1 MQPEFSRMNAL
12 PSCLRDESWTAP
24 HLPAIYPATAP
35 PPKVRVAVFG
45 SFHGGYHVLR
55 QLLREPLASHV
66 TVTGLASDDPKQP
79 FTHANVR
86 LWRHVHTKIEEEW
99 VAKMAKANGLP
110 VYRGRIKTP
119 EFERMFVEDWAPDL
133 CLMATFG
140 QMIPRRIF
148 TVPRLGFY
156 NFHHSDVTWP
166 SYPGP
171 DPIGDM
177 LRDGKTHVVITMH
190 EVTEVLDG
198 GRFVAHSPRVP
209 LPPGD
214 NGANVHRMTW
224 PRMGGWISEQVL
236 RLIQPAPVTVH

>member
-1 MQPEFSRMNAL
+1 MDATLTL
-12 PSCLRDESWTAP
+12 PARESWILRDTP
-24 HLPAIYPATAP
+24 PIYRATAP
-35 PPKVRVAVFG
+35 PPNIRVAVFG

-55 QLLREPLASHV
+55 QCLREPMASRV
-66 TVTGLASDDPKQP
+66 TVTGVATDDPKQP
-79 FTHANVR
+79 FTHAKVR

-99 VAKMAKANGLP
+99 VAKMARQHGLP
-110 VYRGRIKTP
+110 VYRGNIKTP
-119 EFERMFVEDWAPDL
+119 EFERTFVEVWAPDR

-140 QMIPRRIF
+140 QLIPKRLF

-156 NFHHSDVTWP
+156 NFHHSDLDWP

-190 EVTEVLDG
+190 QISEVRDG

-209 LPPGD
+209 LPPDG
-214 NGANVHRMTW
+214 NGAIVHRMTW
-224 PRMGGWISEQVL
+224 PRMGRWISEQVL
-236 RLIQPAPVTVH
+236 RLIELPVTLR

>member
-1 MQPEFSRMNAL
+1 ML
-12 PSCLRDESWTAP
+12 LRDAPWTAP
-24 HLPAIYPATAP
+24 NLPASYPITP
-35 PPKVRVAVFG
+35 PKSKVRVAVFG
-45 SFHGGYHVLR
+45 SFHGGYHILE
-55 QLLREPLASHV
+55 QLLREPLAQYF
-66 TVTGLASDDPKQP
+66 TVTGVASDDPKQP

-86 LWRHVHTKIEEEW
+86 LWRHVHTKVEEEW
-99 VAKMAKANGLP
+99 VAKLAKTHGLP

-140 QMIPRRIF
+140 QLIPRQIF

-156 NFHHSDVTWP
+156 NFHHSDLEWP

-177 LRDGKTHVVITMH
+177 QRDGKTHVVITMH
-190 EVTEVLDG
+190 EVSAVLDG

-209 LPPGD
+209 LPPD
-214 NGANVHRMTW
+214 DTGANVHRTTW
-224 PRMGGWISEQVL
+224 PRMGGWIREQVL
-236 RLIQPAPVTVH
+236 RLLQPAPVLVQ

>member
-1 MQPEFSRMNAL
+1 MNTMPL
-12 PSCLRDESWTAP
+12 LLRDESRLVP
-24 HLPAIYPATAP
+24 NPPAIYRAAAP

-66 TVTGLASDDPKQP
+66 TVTGLATDDPKQP

-86 LWRHVHTKIEEEW
+86 LWRHVHTRIEEEW
-99 VAKMAKANGLP
+99 VAKMARANGLP

-119 EFERMFVEDWAPDL
+119 EFERVFVEDWAPDL

-140 QMIPRRIF
+140 QMIPQRIF
-148 TVPRLGFY
+148 SVPRLGFY

-190 EVTEVLDG
+190 EVSAVLDG

-209 LPPGD
+209 LPPDG
-214 NGANVHRMTW
+214 NGAIVHRMTW

-236 RLIQPAPVTVH
+236 RLIQPAPVIVH

>member
-1 MQPEFSRMNAL
+1 MNTMPL
-12 PSCLRDESWTAP
+12 LLRDEPRLFPNPPS
-24 HLPAIYPATAP
+24 IYLTTVP

-66 TVTGLASDDPKQP
+66 IVTGLATDDPKQP

-110 VYRGRIKTP
+110 VFRGRIKTP

-140 QMIPRRIF
+140 QMIPERIF

-190 EVTEVLDG
+190 EVSAVLDG

-209 LPPGD
+209 LPPDG
-214 NGANVHRMTW
+214 NGAIVHRMTW
-224 PRMGGWISEQVL
+224 PRMGGWISEQVA
-236 RLIQPAPVTVH
+236 RLIEAPVVAVH

>member
-1 MQPEFSRMNAL
+1 MPL
-12 PSCLRDESWTAP
+12 LLRDEPRLFPNPPS
-24 HLPAIYPATAP
+24 IYLTTVPS
-35 PPKVRVAVFG
+35 PKVRVAVFG

-66 TVTGLASDDPKQP
+66 TVTGLATDDPKQP

-99 VAKMAKANGLP
+99 VAKMARTNGLP
-110 VYRGRIKTP
+110 VFRGRIKTP

-140 QMIPRRIF
+140 QMIPERIF

-190 EVTEVLDG
+190 EVSAVLDG

-209 LPPGD
+209 LPPDG
-214 NGANVHRMTW
+214 NGAIVHRMTW
-224 PRMGGWISEQVL
+224 PRMGGWISEPVA
-236 RLIQPAPVTVH
+236 RLIAAPVVAVH

>member
-1 MQPEFSRMNAL
+1 MNTMPL
-12 PSCLRDESWTAP
+12 LLRDEPQLFPNPPS
-24 HLPAIYPATAP
+24 IYLAAEP

-66 TVTGLASDDPKQP
+66 TVTGLATDDPKQP

-110 VYRGRIKTP
+110 VFRGRIKTP

-140 QMIPRRIF
+140 QMIPERIF

-190 EVTEVLDG
+190 EVSAVLDG

-209 LPPGD
+209 LPPDG
-214 NGANVHRMTW
+214 NGAIVHRMTW
-224 PRMGGWISEQVL
+224 PRMGGWIREQVL
-236 RLIQPAPVTVH
+236 RLALR

>member
-1 MQPEFSRMNAL
+1 MPL
-12 PSCLRDESWTAP
+12 LLRDEPRLFPNPPS
-24 HLPAIYPATAP
+24 IYLTTVP

-66 TVTGLASDDPKQP
+66 TVTGLATDDPKQP

-110 VYRGRIKTP
+110 VFRGRIKTP
-119 EFERMFVEDWAPDL
+119 EFERMFGEDWAPDL

-140 QMIPRRIF
+140 QMIPERIF

-190 EVTEVLDG
+190 EVSAVLDG

-209 LPPGD
+209 LPPDG
-214 NGANVHRMTW
+214 NGAIVHRMTW
-224 PRMGGWISEQVL
+224 PRMGGWISEQVA
-236 RLIQPAPVTVH
+236 RLIAAPVLAIH